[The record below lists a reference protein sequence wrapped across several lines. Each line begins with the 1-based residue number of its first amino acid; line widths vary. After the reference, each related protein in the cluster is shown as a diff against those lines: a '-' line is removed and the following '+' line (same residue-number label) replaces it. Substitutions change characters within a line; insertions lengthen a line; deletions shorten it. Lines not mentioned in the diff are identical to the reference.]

1 MNVDL
6 MDDEAIEQ
14 IAKDRFGVDVEIR
27 QMIAREIPVGHT
39 GEASVFL
46 SKKKQLY
53 VYIHGRSKYTLGDIQ
68 KIIARMGLKAEL
80 FLPPKGRPHYF
91 DDLATEKFRVTYPG
105 RKPLHEDDLRY
116 FRTLTPYNPALVIIH
131 EVKNGE
137 IKQFDTDSSSGWRT
151 IAKFAYRRIKTS

>member
-1 MNVDL
+1 MEL

-14 IAKDRFGVDVEIR
+14 IAKDRFGVDLEIR

-53 VYIHGRSKYTLGDIQ
+53 VYIHGRSNYMLGDIQ
-68 KIIARMGLKAEL
+68 KIISRMGMKAEL
-80 FLPPKGRPHYF
+80 FLPPKGHLNYF
-91 DDLATEKFRVTYPG
+91 DDHAVEKFRATYPG
-105 RKPLHEDDLRY
+105 RRPLRDDDLRY

-137 IKQFDTDSSSGWRT
+137 IKQFDTDASSSWRT
-151 IAKFAYRRIKTS
+151 VARFAYRRIKTS